1 MTTDS
6 GVSVTSAITD
16 IVVGK
21 TERKPSRPQ
30 ALQMASGETI
40 PIMKEKLAPVKQK
53 RLCSECVGSEEKCN
67 ALREENSALKRKLDL
82 TQII

>member
-16 IVVGK
+16 IVAGE
-21 TERKPSRPQ
+21 TERKPSRRQ
-30 ALQMASGETI
+30 DLQMASGETI
-40 PIMKEKLAPVKQK
+40 PVMKEKLAAVKQK
-53 RLCSECVGSEEKCN
+53 RLCSERVGSEKYN
-67 ALREENSALKRKLDL
+67 ALREENSALKWKLDL